1 LPGRRTAK
9 NSLAGYKPPAP
20 SSLLVVAV
28 GIAASQAGHQW
39 REKRNSQR
47 ARRNRQLDQ
56 VALFRDRVRLALI
69 MAEAALEVLDEEKVK
84 QTEAE
89 VRDWL
94 DWPEFKQVDALREA
108 NITLHLSARGVAF
121 RLLHVLGN
129 GADYRHN
136 AQLV

>member
-1 LPGRRTAK
+1 
-9 NSLAGYKPPAP
+9 
-20 SSLLVVAV
+20 
-28 GIAASQAGHQW
+28 
-39 REKRNSQR
+39 
-47 ARRNRQLDQ
+47 
-56 VALFRDRVRLALI
+56 
-69 MAEAALEVLDEEKVK
+69 
-84 QTEAE
+84 

-136 AQLV
+136 AQLVQQLHQQLHDEAPVLP